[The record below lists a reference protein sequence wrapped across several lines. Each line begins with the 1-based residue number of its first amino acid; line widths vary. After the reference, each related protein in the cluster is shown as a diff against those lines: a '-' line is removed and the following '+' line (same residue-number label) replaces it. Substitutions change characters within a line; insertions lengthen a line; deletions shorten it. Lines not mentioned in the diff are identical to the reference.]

1 MAGEREGFKGGRD
14 ALTARGFWSW
24 VLQRL
29 SGLFLAFFVGVH
41 VVLLYFLRAGRVDAA
56 GVIERLEASPLMVT
70 FYAAFVLIV
79 VFHALNGV
87 RGIALDFGPS
97 DGGRRRLRNT
107 LWVLGV
113 FAVAYGLLV
122 LRALVAFE

>member
-1 MAGEREGFKGGRD
+1 MAAEREGFEAQRE

-24 VLQRL
+24 ALQRL

-41 VVLLYFLRAGRVDAA
+41 VVLVYFLRQGRVDAA
-56 GVIERLEASPLMVT
+56 GVIERLEGSPLMVT
-70 FYAAFVLIV
+70 FYAAFVLVV

-87 RGIALDFGPS
+87 WGIVLDFGPS
-97 DGGRRRLRNT
+97 HGGRRRLRNT
-107 LWVLGV
+107 LWTVGV
-113 FAVAYGLLV
+113 VAVVYGLFV